1 MTLEKGSLVLIDY
14 TAKVKDTNEIFE
26 TTLNEEAKN
35 LASYD
40 PAGRYE
46 PRLVSI
52 GEGWVI
58 KGLDEV
64 LSNSNPGDKIDI
76 DILPEKGFGPR
87 DPSKVRMIPQRKL
100 GEKADELRAGD
111 VVDIDDRKAIIRFI
125 GSGRVQ
131 IDFNH
136 RFAGKT
142 LNYKVN
148 ILKMLT
154 DDREKIISLM
164 KRRLP
169 INSDKVKIVMD
180 ENSLF
185 ITLPDDQTL
194 IDGIQIIKKAIAN
207 DIFKYLPSIKNL
219 QIIEE
224 YSRPEPKAQ
233 EPKAQEPKAQEPKAQ
248 EPKAQEPKA

>member
-1 MTLEKGSLVLIDY
+1 MTLEKGSLVLIEY

-40 PAGRYE
+40 PSGKYE

-76 DILPEKGFGPR
+76 DIPPEKGFGLR
-87 DPSKVRMIPQRKL
+87 DPSKIRMIPQRKL

-111 VVDIDDRKAIIRFI
+111 VVDIDDRKAIVRFI

-142 LNYKVN
+142 LNYNVY

-169 INSDKVKIVMD
+169 INSDEVKIVID
-180 ENSLF
+180 EDSLF

-207 DIFKYLPSIKNL
+207 DIFKYLPTIKNL

-224 YSRPEPKAQ
+224 YLRPEPKAQ
-233 EPKAQEPKAQEPKAQ
+233 EPKAQEPKAQEPKA
-248 EPKAQEPKA
+248 